1 MTTVAQVRQTV
12 RPLIQRRSD
21 LASIGRFVMIKPVHH
36 IWRAVFIESTSDPY
50 AFAPHMS
57 VDILVPAEIRRSRG
71 FGQRT
76 FRNIYGPRDIRSS
89 DWDIRQPE
97 TVKQMLDMIE
107 NEALPKL
114 YTINT
119 FEDYF
124 AFVSSFRFPIDYSGH
139 IRYLEVFI
147 PAADGDLELSRKTL
161 ERDAPM
167 LADVKKFYPEFYRAL
182 VDGDRFEMARIMHE
196 WEAITAK
203 TYKMEK
209 IWERTP
215 FPLEL

>member
-1 MTTVAQVRQTV
+1 MTTVAQVRRAV
-12 RPLIQRRSD
+12 RPLIQQHSD
-21 LASIGRFVMIKPVHH
+21 LANIGRFVMIKPVRH
-36 IWRAVFIESTSDPY
+36 IWRAVFIESTIDPH
-50 AFAPHMS
+50 AFAPCIS
-57 VDILVPAEIRRSRG
+57 VDILVPAETRRSRG
-71 FGQRT
+71 FGQRI

-97 TVKQMLDMIE
+97 TVKQMLDMID

-124 AFVSSFRFPIDYSGH
+124 AFISSFGREYTGH
-139 IRYLEVFI
+139 IQYLEVYI
-147 PAADGDLELSRKTL
+147 PAANGDLELSRKNL
-161 ERDAPM
+161 ERHAPI
-167 LADVKKFYPEFYRAL
+167 LADFKEYRPKFYRAL
-182 VDGDRFEMARIMHE
+182 LDGDRFEIARILHE
-196 WEAITAK
+196 WEAVTVNTHK
-203 TYKMEK
+203 LEK

>member
-1 MTTVAQVRQTV
+1 
-12 RPLIQRRSD
+12 
-21 LASIGRFVMIKPVHH
+21 MIKPVHH

-57 VDILVPAEIRRSRG
+57 VDMLVPAETRRSRG
-71 FGQRT
+71 FGQRI

-89 DWDIRQPE
+89 DWDIRQPA
-97 TVKQMLDMIE
+97 TVEQMLEMIE

-124 AFVSSFRFPIDYSGH
+124 AFVSSFGWEYTGH
-139 IRYLEVFI
+139 IQYLEVFI
-147 PAADGDLELSRKTL
+147 PAANGDLELSRKNL
-161 ERDAPM
+161 ERDARM
-167 LADVKKFYPEFYRAL
+167 LADVKEYYPGFYRAL
-182 VDGDRFEMARIMHE
+182 VDGDRSEIARILHE
-196 WEAITAK
+196 WEAVTVN
-203 TYKMEK
+203 TYKLEK

>member
-1 MTTVAQVRQTV
+1 MTTVAQVRQAV
-12 RPLIQRRSD
+12 RPLFQQHSD
-21 LASIGRFVMIKPVHH
+21 LASIGRFVMLKPVRH
-36 IWRAVFIESTSDPY
+36 IWRAVFIESTSDPH
-50 AFAPHMS
+50 AFAPHISLGM
-57 VDILVPAEIRRSRG
+57 LVPAKTRGSRG
-71 FGQRT
+71 IGQRI

-114 YTINT
+114 RTINT

-139 IRYLEVFI
+139 IQYLEVFI
-147 PAADGDLELSRKTL
+147 PAANGDLELSRKNL
-161 ERDAPM
+161 ERDPSM
-167 LADVKKFYPEFYRAL
+167 LADVKEYYPGFYRAL
-182 VDGDRFEMARIMHE
+182 VDGYRSEIARILHE
-196 WEAITAK
+196 WEAVTVN
-203 TYKMEK
+203 TYKLEK

>member
-21 LASIGRFVMIKPVHH
+21 LASIGRFVMLKPVRH
-36 IWRAVFIESTSDPY
+36 IWRAVFVGTTRDPH

-57 VDILVPAEIRRSRG
+57 VNILVPAKTRGVRG
-71 FGQRT
+71 FGQRI

-89 DWDIRQPE
+89 DWDIRQPA
-97 TVKQMLDMIE
+97 TVEQMLEMIE

-114 YTINT
+114 YDINT
-119 FEDYF
+119 FEEYF
-124 AFVSSFRFPIDYSGH
+124 AFISSFGWEYTGH
-139 IRYLEVFI
+139 IQYLEVFI
-147 PAADGDLELSRKTL
+147 PAANGDLELSRKNL
-161 ERDAPM
+161 ERDAGM
-167 LADVKKFYPEFYRAL
+167 LADFKEYRPRFYRAL
-182 VDGDRFEMARIMHE
+182 MDGDRIEIARILHE
-196 WEAITAK
+196 WEAATVNVHK
-203 TYKMEK
+203 LEK